1 MKIALCLSGQMRA
14 MKHCIHTIE
23 TAFPDCDVDIYATI
37 WEYEDN
43 KNISRLKYN
52 SNVVYLDKITNE
64 DLAIHK
70 VFERE
75 VIRRGFSGKHNIRN
89 WAPIPVWNLIRIE
102 MMAKN
107 SFRPVTSDYDY
118 VVRSRFDMKYLQD
131 LRPLL
136 SKDSI
141 LLSEDIGGSSPGDTW
156 KDTRQVFDGFAAGS
170 FTNML
175 KYYGFTTWLPSYFNY
190 HDEVLKA
197 ERTLGW
203 YLEKVINVNR
213 VYKRDIL
220 GIQIN
225 DEEWYNRS
233 TKERAESL
241 DVKQEATFNFYKEDM
256 KKNHPDIFHE
266 IESCFD

>member
-70 VFERE
+70 VFERQ
-75 VIRRGFSGKHNIRN
+75 VIRRGFFGKHNIRN

>member
-1 MKIALCLSGQMRA
+1 MRIALCLSGQMRA

-52 SNVVYLDKITNE
+52 SNIVYLDKITNE

-70 VFERE
+70 VFERQ
-75 VIRRGFSGKHNIRN
+75 VIRRGFFGKHNIRN

-107 SFRPVTSDYDY
+107 SFRPVTS
-118 VVRSRFDMKYLQD
+118 
-131 LRPLL
+131 
-136 SKDSI
+136 
-141 LLSEDIGGSSPGDTW
+141 DIGGSSPGDTW

-233 TKERAESL
+233 TKERTESL
-241 DVKQEATFNFYKEDM
+241 NVKQEATFNFYKEDM

>member
-14 MKHCIHTIE
+14 MKHTMHTIE

-37 WEYEDN
+37 WDYEDN
-43 KNISRLKYN
+43 RNINRLKYN
-52 SNVVYLDKITNE
+52 SNVVYLEKITND
-64 DLAIHK
+64 DLATQQE
-70 VFERE
+70 FERD
-75 VIRRGFSGKHNIRN
+75 VIRRGFSDIRSIRN

-136 SKDSI
+136 NKDSI
-141 LLSEDIGGSSPGDTW
+141 LLSEDIGGSAPNDLW

-175 KYYGFTTWLPSYFNY
+175 KYYGFSTWLPSYFDY
-190 HDEVLKA
+190 HDDVLKA

-203 YLEKVINVNR
+203 YLDRVIKL
-213 VYKRDIL
+213 KRTYHSDII

-225 DEEWYNRS
+225 GEEWYNRS
-233 TKERAESL
+233 TKERSESL
-241 DVKQEATFNFYKEDM
+241 DNKQKTTFNFYKEDM
-256 KKNHPDIFHE
+256 KNNHPDVFNE
-266 IESCFD
+266 IEHCFD

>member
-1 MKIALCLSGQMRA
+1 

-70 VFERE
+70 VFERQ
-75 VIRRGFSGKHNIRN
+75 VIRRGFFGKHNIRN